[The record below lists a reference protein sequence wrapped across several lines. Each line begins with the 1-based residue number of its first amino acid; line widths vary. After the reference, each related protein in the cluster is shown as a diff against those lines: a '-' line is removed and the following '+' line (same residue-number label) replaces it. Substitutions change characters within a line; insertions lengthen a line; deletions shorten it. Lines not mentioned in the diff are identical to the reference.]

1 MEAGVGVQSE
11 SQIECRSVFG
21 QCDELAFG
29 RKDKYLGTEQV
40 ELYRVEKID
49 GVGLGV
55 FENVFDG
62 FQPDVEFRL
71 FVGVSHFVFPM
82 GGESPFGDL
91 VFVLLSNC
99 HRDP

>member
-1 MEAGVGVQSE
+1 MEAEVGVQSE
-11 SQIECRSVFG
+11 SQIECRGVFG

-71 FVGVSHFVFPM
+71 FVGVSVRR
-82 GGESPFGDL
+82 SRPFFRF

>member
-1 MEAGVGVQSE
+1 MEAEVGVQSE
-11 SQIECRSVFG
+11 SQIERRGVFG

-71 FVGVSHFVFPM
+71 FVGVSHFVFRR
-82 GGESPFGDL
+82 SRPFFRF

-99 HRDP
+99 RRDP

>member
-1 MEAGVGVQSE
+1 MEAEVGVQSE
-11 SQIECRSVFG
+11 SQIECRGVFG

-62 FQPDVEFRL
+62 FQPDVEFPLCISNGRRIP
-71 FVGVSHFVFPM
+71 VRRSR
-82 GGESPFGDL
+82 PFFRF